1 MYYIFKLSE
10 NWSTVDEQTNK
21 SRVLDKNQVEV
32 LCSIFPKLTSQ
43 AGLLMAVEVKMVPA
57 NKLMKL
63 SLPAASLAPDKSLEP
78 IRNTS

>member
-10 NWSTVDEQTNK
+10 NWSVVDEQTNK

-32 LCSIFPKLTSQ
+32 LCSIFQKLSQQ
-43 AGLLMAVEVKMVPA
+43 AGLLMAVEVKLVPP

-63 SLPAASLAPDKSLEP
+63 SLPAPITPSKVPELAKD
-78 IRNTS
+78 TS